1 MGDKERLDWL
11 TRSDS
16 KSIHRRRHKSG
27 TERARGSDSGA
38 ESAPETVR
46 RMKCKWLVQGDMCS
60 DPNRPPQCDY
70 RDQVEC
76 PGFKE
81 AE

>member
-1 MGDKERLDWL
+1 
-11 TRSDS
+11 
-16 KSIHRRRHKSG
+16 
-27 TERARGSDSGA
+27 
-38 ESAPETVR
+38 
-46 RMKCKWLVQGDMCS
+46 MKCKWLVQGDMCS